1 MNKKIL
7 IFGAGSI
14 GNHMAN
20 ANLILRNQ
28 VSVTDIDKKNLIRMK
43 NKIFPS
49 RYGKWNNSIKL
60 IDYKKVFKT
69 GEFDLIIIGTP
80 PKTHLGLVK
89 KLHRN
94 NIRYKKLLIEK
105 PLNSYIENNLFIKK
119 LNKNNIFI
127 GYNHSISSSI
137 SYFINEIKK
146 DKKNLKNIFI
156 NWKEGFEGIL
166 KAHKWLKNEFSSYLG
181 YSRDGGGAIQE
192 HSHALHLA
200 LVILNELGIS
210 KYKTKFYK
218 QYIDNNH
225 KLYDNLALVL
235 FSSKKLNLKLDID
248 LITFPAEKNIIV
260 KSNNK
265 KIVWVHN
272 FKKNYDAVKVVS
284 KNGKEKIKF
293 FKKTRSSEFEN
304 EMKYILSLKTK
315 KNYQNSRLNISYGIK
330 VMETIKKYFNDKKN
344 SF

>member
-20 ANLILRNQ
+20 ANLKLKNN
-28 VSVTDIDKKNLIRMK
+28 VSITDIAPKSLSRMK
-43 NKIFPS
+43 SSIFPS

-60 IDYKKVFKT
+60 INYQNVFNK
-69 GEFDLIIIGTP
+69 GDFDLIIIGTP
-80 PKTHLGLVK
+80 PKTHLKLIK
-89 KLHRN
+89 KIYEN
-94 NIRYKKLLIEK
+94 NIRYKRLLIEK
-105 PLNSYIENNLFIKK
+105 PLNSYTENNSFIKK
-119 LNKNNIFI
+119 LNKNNIFV
-127 GYNHSISSSI
+127 GYNHSVSSSI
-137 SYFINEIKK
+137 SYFIDEIKK
-146 DKKNLKNIFI
+146 EKKYLKNIFI

-166 KAHKWLKNEFSSYLG
+166 KAHKWLKDEYSSYLG
-181 YSRDGGGAIQE
+181 YSIDGGGAIQE

-200 LVILNELGIS
+200 LVILKELGVL

-218 QYIDNNH
+218 QFVNNNP
-225 KLYDNLALVL
+225 KLYDSLALII

-248 LITFPAEKNIIV
+248 LITFPAEKNIIAQC
-260 KSNNK
+260 NNK

-272 FKKNYDAVKVVS
+272 FKKNHDAVKVIS
-284 KNGKEKIKF
+284 KNGKEKIKL

-304 EMKYILSLKTK
+304 EMKYILSPKIK
-315 KNYQNSRLNISYGIK
+315 KNYKNSRLNISYGIK
-330 VMETIKKYFNDKKN
+330 IMEIIKKFFYDKKN